1 MSKEEN
7 RKRAPQSFAH
17 LEAMRKAF
25 GDVKLEYVS
34 ENGVEYGKRDERW
47 VPVTWIAPDAT

>member
-7 RKRAPQSFAH
+7 RQRAPQSFGH
-17 LEAMRKAF
+17 FEAMREAF

-34 ENGVEYGKRDERW
+34 EGGVEYGRRDPRW
-47 VPVTWIAPDAT
+47 VPVTWFPPNAA

>member
-17 LEAMRKAF
+17 LEGLREAF

-34 ENGVEYGKRDERW
+34 EGGVEYGKQDIRW
-47 VPVTWIAPDAT
+47 VPATWIPRDPA